1 MTKETIQ
8 SIKKAELK
16 AEQIGRDAHGESEE
30 LIHNAIKEGQTIV
43 SNMAKEA
50 KLQSKKELEAA
61 NNQGKRLMEEVLEK
75 TEKEIVLLKELA
87 KGKEKEAIQLVI
99 SEIV

>member
-1 MTKETIQ
+1 MAKETIQ
-8 SIKKAELK
+8 SIKEAELK
-16 AEQIGRDAHGESEE
+16 AEQIGRDAHRESEE

-43 SNMAKEA
+43 SNMEKET

-61 NNQGKRLMEEVLEK
+61 NNQGKRLMKEVLEK

-99 SEIV
+99 S